1 MPELPEVETIANG
14 LNKRVAGDRIDS
26 VWVGRKREPLKSS
39 AAEKTL
45 IGKEFT
51 RAFEI
56 LGKRLA
62 EAYAK
67 ASPKLK
73 LELEKVAHSLFEG
86 IVPAPAPCCVGFPS
100 AKNLEDCEGNGGTWA
115 CMPNPLG
122 QHQLP

>member
-1 MPELPEVETIANG
+1 MPAQTELSGKTYQIINS
-14 LNKRVAGDRIDS
+14 LAGALAQAT
-26 VWVGRKREPLKSS
+26 LKSS